1 MSIAI
6 PGGVASAAHA
16 ASTAHAASAATATS
30 AASAAAAASAAG
42 GVTPAIAWRSRL
54 LLLDADLVIWGQLL
68 LGAVVIVAGAL
79 LLHAILRPIALRLTR
94 FSVLLTAVVR
104 RCLSPTRW
112 AMPIVGL
119 LIAAQG
125 VPDTVAG
132 IDGAQH
138 LLGVL
143 TLVALAAVG
152 IGAITGVAN
161 GVALMHPADVE
172 DNLAA
177 RRIQTQTKVLA
188 RIAKGAVML
197 TALAFILMTF
207 PRARQVG
214 ASLLASAGIA
224 GLVFGLAARSVF
236 GNLLAG
242 LQIAMAQPIRLDD
255 VLIIQGEWG
264 RVEEITS
271 TYVVL
276 KIWDERRL
284 VIPLQWFIENPFQN
298 WTRTSA
304 SILGTVMLWVDFTLP
319 VQELR
324 DKALTMCK
332 GSTHW
337 DGRVCGVQVV
347 ETTERTMQIR
357 VLVSAK
363 DSGKAFDL
371 RCELREGLI
380 AWLQKTHPQSL
391 PRVRALVEDIAAP
404 AAPVLKPSLP
414 PSPAP

>member
-1 MSIAI
+1 MTSWQSRFAI
-6 PGGVASAAHA
+6 PES
-16 ASTAHAASAATATS
+16 
-30 AASAAAAASAAG
+30 
-42 GVTPAIAWRSRL
+42 
-54 LLLDADLVIWGQLL
+54 DLMLWGQLL
-68 LGAVVIVAGAL
+68 LGALVIVVGAL

-94 FSVLLTAVVR
+94 FSQLLTAVVR
-104 RCLSPTRW
+104 RCDNPARW
-112 AMPIVGL
+112 ALPIIGL

-132 IDGAQH
+132 INGVQH

-143 TLVALAAVG
+143 AIIAIAAVAS
-152 IGAITGVAN
+152 GAVTGVAQ
-161 GVALMHPADVE
+161 GVALLHPADVE
-172 DNLAA
+172 DNLEA

-207 PRARQVG
+207 PRAKQVG

-255 VLIIQGEWG
+255 VLIIEGEWG

-276 KIWDERRL
+276 KVWDERRL
-284 VIPLQWFIENPFQN
+284 VIPLQWFIEHPFQN

-319 VQELR
+319 VSELR
-324 DKALTMCK
+324 EKATAMCK
-332 GSTHW
+332 ASAHW

-347 ETTERTMQIR
+347 EATERTMQIR

-391 PRVRALVEDIAAP
+391 PRMRALVEDSPAP
-404 AAPVLKPSLP
+404 AAPVVKPSLP

>member
-1 MSIAI
+1 MEN
-6 PGGVASAAHA
+6 
-16 ASTAHAASAATATS
+16 
-30 AASAAAAASAAG
+30 
-42 GVTPAIAWRSRL
+42 WKSRFAL
-54 LLLDADLVIWGQLL
+54 VDTDLMLWGQLL
-68 LGAVVIVAGAL
+68 LGALVIVAGAL

-94 FSVLLTAVVR
+94 FSRLLTAVVQ
-104 RCLSPTRW
+104 RCNNPTRW
-112 AMPIVGL
+112 TLPLIGL
-119 LIAAQG
+119 LVAAQG
-125 VPDTVAG
+125 VPDTVPGIAG
-132 IDGAQH
+132 VQH
-138 LLGVL
+138 VLGVL
-143 TLVALAAVG
+143 VIVG
-152 IGAITGVAN
+152 IAAIASGAITGVAQ
-161 GVALMHPADVE
+161 GVALLNPADVE

-188 RIAKGAVML
+188 RVAKGAVML
-197 TALAFILMTF
+197 AALAFILMTF
-207 PRARQVG
+207 PRAKQLG

-224 GLVFGLAARSVF
+224 GLVFGLAAKSVF

-319 VQELR
+319 VNDLR
-324 DKALTMCK
+324 EKATAMCK
-332 GSTHW
+332 ASAHW

-380 AWLQKTHPQSL
+380 AWLQKTYPQSL
-391 PRVRALVEDIAAP
+391 PRVRALVEDLPAP
-404 AAPVLKPSLP
+404 AAPVIKPTLP

>member
-1 MSIAI
+1 MERPSGAPRAGAGSGNDACT
-6 PGGVASAAHA
+6 PGGMNE
-16 ASTAHAASAATATS
+16 
-30 AASAAAAASAAG
+30 
-42 GVTPAIAWRSRL
+42 WQSRFS
-54 LLLDADLVIWGQLL
+54 LLDADLLLWGRLL
-68 LGAVVIVAGAL
+68 LGALVIVAGAL
-79 LLHAILRPIALRLTR
+79 LLHAILRPIAQRLAR
-94 FSVLLTAVVR
+94 FSPLLTSVVQR
-104 RCLSPTRW
+104 IDNPVRW
-112 AMPIVGL
+112 ALPLIGL

-125 VPDTVAG
+125 VPDAMPG
-132 IDGAQH
+132 IDGVQH

-143 TLVALAAVG
+143 CIVALAAVAA
-152 IGAITGVAN
+152 GAITGVAN
-161 GVALMHPADVE
+161 GVALLNPADVE
-172 DNLAA
+172 DNLSA

-188 RIAKGAVML
+188 RVAKGAVML

-207 PRARQVG
+207 PRAKQVG

-224 GLVFGLAARSVF
+224 GLVFGLAAKSVF

-319 VQELR
+319 VSELR
-324 DKALTMCK
+324 EKAAAMCK
-332 GSTHW
+332 ASAHW

-391 PRVRALVEDIAAP
+391 PRVRALVEDLPAP
-404 AAPVLKPSLP
+404 AAPVVKPSLP

>member
-1 MSIAI
+1 MNLHGAPVGRSARGCVGGGNDACT
-6 PGGVASAAHA
+6 PGGMNE
-16 ASTAHAASAATATS
+16 
-30 AASAAAAASAAG
+30 
-42 GVTPAIAWRSRL
+42 WQSRFS
-54 LLLDADLVIWGQLL
+54 LLDADLLLWGRLL
-68 LGAVVIVAGAL
+68 LGALVIVAGAL
-79 LLHAILRPIALRLTR
+79 LLHAILRPIAQRLAR
-94 FSVLLTAVVR
+94 FSPLLTSVVQR
-104 RCLSPTRW
+104 IDNPVRW
-112 AMPIVGL
+112 ALPLIGL

-125 VPDTVAG
+125 VPDAMPG
-132 IDGAQH
+132 IDGVQH

-143 TLVALAAVG
+143 CIVALAAVAA
-152 IGAITGVAN
+152 GAITGVAN
-161 GVALMHPADVE
+161 GVALLNPADVE
-172 DNLAA
+172 DNLSA

-188 RIAKGAVML
+188 RVAKGAVML

-207 PRARQVG
+207 PRAKQVG

-224 GLVFGLAARSVF
+224 GLVFGLAAKSVF

-319 VQELR
+319 VSELR
-324 DKALTMCK
+324 EKAAAMCK
-332 GSTHW
+332 ASAHW

-391 PRVRALVEDIAAP
+391 PRVRALVEDLPAP
-404 AAPVLKPSLP
+404 AAPVVKPSLP

>member
-1 MSIAI
+1 MNAWHARLSTLD
-6 PGGVASAAHA
+6 AH
-16 ASTAHAASAATATS
+16 
-30 AASAAAAASAAG
+30 
-42 GVTPAIAWRSRL
+42 L
-54 LLLDADLVIWGQLL
+54 LLWGQFLI
-68 LGAVVIVAGAL
+68 GALVVIAGAL
-79 LLHAILRPIALRLTR
+79 LLHAILRPVALRLTR
-94 FSVLLTAVVR
+94 FSPLLTSVVR
-104 RCLSPTRW
+104 RCDSPTRW
-112 AMPIVGL
+112 ALPIVAL

-125 VPDTVAG
+125 VPDTVLG
-132 IDGAQH
+132 IDGVQH

-143 TLVALAAVG
+143 TIAAIAAVA
-152 IGAITGVAN
+152 IGAVSGVAA
-161 GVALMHPADVE
+161 GVALLHPADVE
-172 DNLAA
+172 DNLNA
-177 RRIQTQTKVLA
+177 RRIQTQTKVLS
-188 RIAKGAVML
+188 RIAKATVLL
-197 TALAFILMTF
+197 TALAFVLMTF
-207 PRARQVG
+207 PRARQLG
-214 ASLLASAGIA
+214 ASMLASAGIA

-242 LQIAMAQPIRLDD
+242 LQIAMAQPMRLDD

-298 WTRTSA
+298 WTRTSS
-304 SILGTVMLWVDFTLP
+304 SILGTVMLWVDYTLP
-319 VQELR
+319 VPALR
-324 DKALTMCK
+324 DKATAMCK
-332 GSTHW
+332 ASAHW

-347 ETTERTMQIR
+347 DTTERTMQIR

-380 AWLQKTHPQSL
+380 AYIQKEFPQSL
-391 PRVRALVEDIAAP
+391 PRVRALMESEPAP
-404 AAPVLKPSLP
+404 MAPMEKPTLP

>member
-1 MSIAI
+1 MQ
-6 PGGVASAAHA
+6 
-16 ASTAHAASAATATS
+16 
-30 AASAAAAASAAG
+30 
-42 GVTPAIAWRSRL
+42 AWKTRFTI
-54 LLLDADLVIWGQLL
+54 LDTDLMLWGQLL
-68 LGAVVIVAGAL
+68 LGALVIIAGAL
-79 LLHAILRPIALRLTR
+79 LLHAILRPIAQRLTR
-94 FSVLLTAVVR
+94 FSPLLSAVVQ
-104 RCLSPTRW
+104 RCDNPARW
-112 AMPIVGL
+112 ALPMIGL

-125 VPDTVAG
+125 VPDTMPG
-132 IDGAQH
+132 INGVQH

-143 TLVALAAVG
+143 CIVAIAAVAA
-152 IGAITGVAN
+152 GAITGVAN
-161 GVALMHPADVE
+161 GVALMNPADVE

-188 RIAKGAVML
+188 RVAKGAVML

-207 PRARQVG
+207 PRAKQVG

-224 GLVFGLAARSVF
+224 GLVFGLAAKSVF

-298 WTRTSA
+298 WTRTSS

-319 VQELR
+319 VNELR
-324 DKALTMCK
+324 DKATTMCK
-332 GSTHW
+332 SSAHW

-391 PRVRALVEDIAAP
+391 PRVRALVEDIPAP

>member
-1 MSIAI
+1 M
-6 PGGVASAAHA
+6 
-16 ASTAHAASAATATS
+16 
-30 AASAAAAASAAG
+30 
-42 GVTPAIAWRSRL
+42 L
-54 LLLDADLVIWGQLL
+54 WGQLL
-68 LGAVVIVAGAL
+68 LGALVVIAGAL
-79 LLHAILRPIALRLTR
+79 LVHAILRPIALRLTR
-94 FSVLLTAVVR
+94 FSPLLTSVVK
-104 RCLSPTRW
+104 RCDSATRW
-112 AMPIVGL
+112 ALPIIGL
-119 LIAAQG
+119 LIATQG
-125 VPDTVAG
+125 VPDSVPG
-132 IDGAQH
+132 INGVQH
-138 LLGVL
+138 FLGVL
-143 TLVALAAVG
+143 VIMAIAAVA
-152 IGAITGVAN
+152 IGAVTGVAT

-188 RIAKGAVML
+188 RIAKAAVLL
-197 TALAFILMTF
+197 TALAFVLMTF

-214 ASLLASAGIA
+214 ASILASAGIA

-298 WTRTSA
+298 WTRTSS
-304 SILGTVMLWVDFTLP
+304 SILGTVMLWVDYTLP
-319 VQELR
+319 VPALR
-324 DKALTMCK
+324 EKATAMCAA
-332 GSTHW
+332 SAHW

-347 ETTERTMQIR
+347 EATERTMQIR

-380 AWLQKTHPQSL
+380 AYIQKEFPQSL
-391 PRVRALVEDIAAP
+391 PRSRALFESEP
-404 AAPVLKPSLP
+404 APVAAVQKPSLP

>member
-1 MSIAI
+1 MQ
-6 PGGVASAAHA
+6 
-16 ASTAHAASAATATS
+16 
-30 AASAAAAASAAG
+30 
-42 GVTPAIAWRSRL
+42 AWKTRFNV
-54 LLLDADLVIWGQLL
+54 LDADLLLWGQLL
-68 LGAVVIVAGAL
+68 LGALAVVAGAL

-94 FSVLLTAVVR
+94 FSPLLTAVVK
-104 RCLSPTRW
+104 RCDNPARW
-112 AMPIVGL
+112 ALPLIGL

-132 IDGAQH
+132 IGGVQH

-143 TLVALAAVG
+143 TILALAAVG
-152 IGAITGVAN
+152 AGAITGVAQ

-188 RIAKGAVML
+188 RVAKGAVML
-197 TALAFILMTF
+197 TALAFVLMTF
-207 PRARQVG
+207 PRAKQVG

-255 VLIIQGEWG
+255 VLIIEGEWG

-276 KIWDERRL
+276 KVWDERRL
-284 VIPLQWFIENPFQN
+284 IIPLQWFIEHPFQN

-319 VQELR
+319 VQDLR
-324 DKALTMCK
+324 EKAMAMCK
-332 GSTHW
+332 ASAHW

-357 VLVSAK
+357 VLVSAR

-380 AWLQKTHPQSL
+380 AWLQKTYPQSL
-391 PRVRALVEDIAAP
+391 PRVRALVEDVPAP
-404 AAPVLKPSLP
+404 AAPVIKPSLP

>member
-1 MSIAI
+1 MNDW
-6 PGGVASAAHA
+6 
-16 ASTAHAASAATATS
+16 T
-30 AASAAAAASAAG
+30 
-42 GVTPAIAWRSRL
+42 SRL
-54 LLLDADLVIWGQLL
+54 AAYDGTLLLWGQLL
-68 LGAVVIVAGAL
+68 LGALVIVAGAL
-79 LLHAILRPIALRLTR
+79 LLHAILKPIALRLTR
-94 FSVLLTAVVR
+94 FSSLLTSVVQ
-104 RCLSPTRW
+104 RCANPMRW
-112 AMPIVGL
+112 AMPVAGL

-125 VPDTVAG
+125 VPDTVPG
-132 IDGAQH
+132 IDGVQH

-143 TLVALAAVG
+143 TIVAIGAVAS
-152 IGAITGVAN
+152 GAITGVAN
-161 GVALMHPADVE
+161 GVAAMHRVDVE
-172 DNLAA
+172 DNLEA

-197 TALAFILMTF
+197 TALAFVLMTF
-207 PRARQVG
+207 PRAKQVG

-276 KIWDERRL
+276 KVWDERRL

-319 VQELR
+319 VSELR
-324 DKALTMCK
+324 EKAAAMCK
-332 GSTHW
+332 ASAHW

-391 PRVRALVEDIAAP
+391 PRVRALVEDIPAP
-404 AAPVLKPSLP
+404 SAPVVKPSLP